1 MGNAKPIK
9 KIIGGKREDDISLV
23 VKADTI
29 EGTEE
34 SSDVITSAGQED
46 QVVETETMPVEEETT
61 VETDAV
67 PASDG
72 QTETQETETN
82 TPVSATTN
90 VDDQNQDIAVG
101 EPPRDEEGKDPTHNE
116 LVDKVEQTN
125 KDSETV
131 SRDKVVNQVIHY
143 VYENGETA
151 APDHVSVQLVFTQT
165 GGKELYT
172 GETDWNGKWTE
183 TQSFVTVT
191 NPTIEGYTAD
201 RPEVGPYEITVTNNN
216 YGDNLDKEDT
226 VIYKKNSD
234 PVVPGPDTP
243 DIPDPDE
250 PKPDTPDP
258 DTPDDPTP
266 DVPDPD
272 DPTPE
277 NPDPTPDQED
287 FTPPLAEEEP
297 GSEYPDQ
304 PEKDEEEETI
314 VPKAEKTDKYV
325 SSTVASV
332 KATDTREDIP
342 EAVSTEKTQVTQKE
356 EALPETGEKDSS
368 KAGAILSSL
377 AAALGITGLA
387 GTSKKR
393 KKKDE

>member
-1 MGNAKPIK
+1 MKDLYTG
-9 KIIGGKREDDISLV
+9 
-23 VKADTI
+23 
-29 EGTEE
+29 
-34 SSDVITSAGQED
+34 
-46 QVVETETMPVEEETT
+46 
-61 VETDAV
+61 ETDWNGEWTKMQSFV
-67 PASDG
+67 TVTSPTIKGFHTDRPEVG
-72 QTETQETETN
+72 PYEIEVTN
-82 TPVSATTN
+82 DKY
-90 VDDQNQDIAVG
+90 DDNLDKEDTVVYVAN
-101 EPPRDEEGKDPTHNE
+101 PT
-116 LVDKVEQTN
+116 
-125 KDSETV
+125 ETV

-165 GGKELYT
+165 CVKDLYT
-172 GETDWNGKWTE
+172 GETDWNGKWTKI
-183 TQSFVTVT
+183 QSFVTVT
-191 NPTIEGYTAD
+191 SPTIEGYTAD
-201 RPEVGPYEITVTNNN
+201 RPEVGPYDITVTNNN

-226 VIYKKNSD
+226 VIYKKTSD

-243 DIPDPDE
+243 DIPDSDE

-266 DVPDPD
+266 
-272 DPTPE
+272 E
-277 NPDPTPDQED
+277 NPDPTPDQEED

-304 PEKDEEEETI
+304 PEKDEEEKTI

-325 SSTVASV
+325 SSTVTSV

>member
-1 MGNAKPIK
+1 M
-9 KIIGGKREDDISLV
+9 
-23 VKADTI
+23 
-29 EGTEE
+29 
-34 SSDVITSAGQED
+34 
-46 QVVETETMPVEEETT
+46 
-61 VETDAV
+61 
-67 PASDG
+67 
-72 QTETQETETN
+72 
-82 TPVSATTN
+82 
-90 VDDQNQDIAVG
+90 G

-143 VYENGETA
+143 VCENGETA

-165 GGKELYT
+165 GVKDLYT

-201 RPEVGPYEITVTNNN
+201 RPEVGPYDITVTNNN

-277 NPDPTPDQED
+277 NPDPTPDQEED

-325 SSTVASV
+325 SSTVTSFNL
-332 KATDTREDIP
+332 I
-342 EAVSTEKTQVTQKE
+342 S
-356 EALPETGEKDSS
+356 
-368 KAGAILSSL
+368 AG
-377 AAALGITGLA
+377 
-387 GTSKKR
+387 
-393 KKKDE
+393 

>member
-1 MGNAKPIK
+1 MTAKKNFNKKKINKNRKELTPKAKKAAVGTASVLLGASLMGNAKPIK

-46 QVVETETMPVEEETT
+46 QVAETETMPVEEETT

-165 GGKELYT
+165 GVKELYT
-172 GETDWNGKWTE
+172 GETDWNGK
-183 TQSFVTVT
+183 
-191 NPTIEGYTAD
+191 
-201 RPEVGPYEITVTNNN
+201 
-216 YGDNLDKEDT
+216 
-226 VIYKKNSD
+226 
-234 PVVPGPDTP
+234 
-243 DIPDPDE
+243 
-250 PKPDTPDP
+250 
-258 DTPDDPTP
+258 
-266 DVPDPD
+266 
-272 DPTPE
+272 
-277 NPDPTPDQED
+277 
-287 FTPPLAEEEP
+287 
-297 GSEYPDQ
+297 
-304 PEKDEEEETI
+304 
-314 VPKAEKTDKYV
+314 
-325 SSTVASV
+325 
-332 KATDTREDIP
+332 
-342 EAVSTEKTQVTQKE
+342 
-356 EALPETGEKDSS
+356 
-368 KAGAILSSL
+368 
-377 AAALGITGLA
+377 
-387 GTSKKR
+387 
-393 KKKDE
+393 